1 MERKDEV
8 YSWDKLPFR
17 LDEDCWGKLES
28 AVKECPG
35 VYCVC
40 TDGENESLFR
50 ELYVVMKAATPMI
63 ISPEVIARGVRE
75 GDVWVF
81 EYEGVDSVFHLVGYE
96 ITRYRVKCGL
106 PTRDSLYSLAVFDAE
121 FFPWYFGGTIP
132 PRNTPFGLT
141 VRVKK
146 ADEGLFFLET
156 DQCRRLLA
164 VSYPIW
170 NTELSEE
177 TVELGVF
184 CDDDLAAQAQESRYL
199 FFPKER
205 CEPAIYELSGNRDHL
220 GLQQLISS
228 GQFIP

>member
-1 MERKDEV
+1 MKSGNEIC
-8 YSWDKLPFR
+8 SWDSLPFR
-17 LDEDCWGKLES
+17 LDENRWGKLEN
-28 AVKECPG
+28 AVEECPC
-35 VYCVC
+35 VYYLC

-81 EYEGVDSVFHLVGYE
+81 EYEDIDSVYYLVRYE

-106 PTRDSLYSLAVFDAE
+106 PTRDSLYGLAVFDAE
-121 FFPWYFGGTIP
+121 YFPWYFGGTIP

-146 ADEGLFFLET
+146 VDEGLFFLET

-170 NTELSEE
+170 NTELSED

-205 CEPAIYELSGNRDHL
+205 CEPAIYELSGNPNRQ
-220 GLQQLISS
+220 GLRQLISS